1 MKNKYIVLSLL
12 LISSMLIFGYSS
24 FYVKNDKG
32 TNKSLSMIEDPET
45 EILGF
50 WVLENDSSTKIEFTI
65 DGYIKTYV
73 NDQLEYSDIYQITN
87 TCDGNTS
94 TDNLLF
100 LKITDSED
108 SDVTCSIIANGVY
121 DNNSNFLTL
130 ITEVQGKIVTY
141 VRQ

>member
-1 MKNKYIVLSLL
+1 MKNKYIILSLL

-24 FYVKNDKG
+24 FYVKNDNG